1 LTHRRAGVFV
11 VPSTVGSEEPAD
23 AGGVL
28 LSAAGVASPLAAGDE
43 EGSDPV
49 LVGGASPAGE
59 ELAALGAP
67 VDVGSPAGA
76 EAEAAPSTTGA
87 EVAEGAAAASP
98 LADALVVAPAAAL
111 IVAETGA
118 AVVAAAALE
127 AAFKVADAAAGARIV
142 VWEETER
149 IVLPDAGPPTAGI
162 TGIAGTLGMGMVIE
176 TAEGATPVFA
186 ALTPGAPT
194 EAAAAASA
202 GVSCLVVL
210 LKTRVVSFIV
220 VAGSRF
226 S

>member
-1 LTHRRAGVFV
+1 
-11 VPSTVGSEEPAD
+11 
-23 AGGVL
+23 
-28 LSAAGVASPLAAGDE
+28 LSAAGVVSPLAAGDE

-49 LVGGASPAGE
+49 LVGGASPAGA

-76 EAEAAPSTTGA
+76 EAVAAPSTTGA
-87 EVAEGAAAASP
+87 EVAEAAAAASP
-98 LADALVVAPAAAL
+98 LADALVVTPAAAL
-111 IVAETGA
+111 IVAEAG
-118 AVVAAAALE
+118 AAAALE
-127 AAFKVADAAAGARIV
+127 AAFKVADAAAGARMV

-186 ALTPGAPT
+186 ALTPGLPT

-210 LKTRVVSFIV
+210 LKTRVVSFMV

>member
-1 LTHRRAGVFV
+1 
-11 VPSTVGSEEPAD
+11 
-23 AGGVL
+23 
-28 LSAAGVASPLAAGDE
+28 LSAAGVVSPLAAGDE

-49 LVGGASPAGE
+49 LVGGASPAGA

-76 EAEAAPSTTGA
+76 EAVAAPSTTGA
-87 EVAEGAAAASP
+87 EVAEAAAAASP
-98 LADALVVAPAAAL
+98 LADALVVTPAAAL
-111 IVAETGA
+111 IVAEAG
-118 AVVAAAALE
+118 AAAALE
-127 AAFKVADAAAGARIV
+127 AAFKVADAAAGARMV

-162 TGIAGTLGMGMVIE
+162 EGIAGTLGMGMVIE

-186 ALTPGAPT
+186 ALTPGLPT

>member
-1 LTHRRAGVFV
+1 M
-11 VPSTVGSEEPAD
+11 
-23 AGGVL
+23 L
-28 LSAAGVASPLAAGDE
+28 LSAAGVVSPLAAGDE

-49 LVGGASPAGE
+49 LVGGASPAGA

-76 EAEAAPSTTGA
+76 EAVAVAAPSTTGA
-87 EVAEGAAAASP
+87 EVAEAAAAASP
-98 LADALVVAPAAAL
+98 LADALVVTPAAAL
-111 IVAETGA
+111 IVAEAG
-118 AVVAAAALE
+118 AAAALE
-127 AAFKVADAAAGARIV
+127 AAFKVADAAAGARMV

-176 TAEGATPVFA
+176 TAEGATPIFA
-186 ALTPGAPT
+186 ALTPGLPT

>member
-1 LTHRRAGVFV
+1 
-11 VPSTVGSEEPAD
+11 
-23 AGGVL
+23 VL
-28 LSAAGVASPLAAGDE
+28 LSAAGVVSPLAAGDE

-49 LVGGASPAGE
+49 LVGGASPAGA

-76 EAEAAPSTTGA
+76 EAVAAPSTTGA
-87 EVAEGAAAASP
+87 EVAEAAAAASP
-98 LADALVVAPAAAL
+98 LADALVVTPAAAL
-111 IVAETGA
+111 IVAEAG
-118 AVVAAAALE
+118 AAAALE
-127 AAFKVADAAAGARIV
+127 AAFKVADAAAGARMV

-186 ALTPGAPT
+186 ALTPGLPT

>member
-1 LTHRRAGVFV
+1 
-11 VPSTVGSEEPAD
+11 
-23 AGGVL
+23 VL
-28 LSAAGVASPLAAGDE
+28 LSAAGVPSPLAAGEE

-49 LVGGASPAGE
+49 MVGGASPAGA

-76 EAEAAPSTTGA
+76 EAVAVAAPSTTGA
-87 EVAEGAAAASP
+87 EVAEAAAAASP
-98 LADALVVAPAAAL
+98 FADALVVAPAAAL
-111 IVAETGA
+111 IVAEAGA
-118 AVVAAAALE
+118 AVAAAAAALE
-127 AAFKVADAAAGARIV
+127 AAFKVADAAAGARMV

-186 ALTPGAPT
+186 ALTPGLPT

-210 LKTRVVSFIV
+210 LKTRVVSFMV

>member
-1 LTHRRAGVFV
+1 M
-11 VPSTVGSEEPAD
+11 
-23 AGGVL
+23 L
-28 LSAAGVASPLAAGDE
+28 LSAAGVVSPLAAGDE

-49 LVGGASPAGE
+49 LVGGASPAGA

-76 EAEAAPSTTGA
+76 EAVAAPSTTGA
-87 EVAEGAAAASP
+87 EVAEAAAAASP
-98 LADALVVAPAAAL
+98 LADALVVTPAAAL
-111 IVAETGA
+111 IVAEAG
-118 AVVAAAALE
+118 AAAALE
-127 AAFKVADAAAGARIV
+127 AAFKVADAAAGARMV

-186 ALTPGAPT
+186 ALTPGLPT